1 MALRLR
7 AVGRE
12 EEVAIKRLAASRTEP
27 ARLVERARILQRAL
41 AGERVPAIA
50 AAMGIDQQTA
60 RTWIKRFNA
69 GGLDGLAD
77 AARPGRPVIYP
88 AEQVGEMV
96 AASLTKPAE
105 LGLPFACWTL
115 DRLVAYLA
123 EAKGIGIRRSRLE
136 EILIAAGLRWRTQ
149 ETWFGARV
157 DPDFA
162 QQRVHIRGQVGCRGT
177 PLDQVA

>member
-1 MALRLR
+1 MALRIR
-7 AVGRE
+7 AVSWE

-27 ARLVERARILQRAL
+27 ARLVERARILQHAL
-41 AGERVPAIA
+41 VGERVPAIA
-50 AAMGIDQQTA
+50 AAMGINQQTA

-69 GGLDGLAD
+69 GGLGGLAD
-77 AARPGRPVIYP
+77 AERPGRPVTYP

-96 AASLTKPAE
+96 AASLTKPEE
-105 LGLPFACWTL
+105 LGLPFASWTL

-123 EAKGIGIRRSRLE
+123 EAKGIGIRRSRLDE
-136 EILIAAGLRWRTQ
+136 VLIAEGLRRRTQ

-162 QQRVHIRGQVGCRGT
+162 QKRGRSRPSTPTRLRVVS
-177 PLDQVA
+177 

>member
-7 AVGRE
+7 AVSRE
-12 EEVAIKRLAASRTEP
+12 EEAAIKRLAASRTEP
-27 ARLVERARILQRAL
+27 ARLVERARILQHSL

-50 AAMGIDQQTA
+50 AAVGVSERTA

-69 GGLDGLAD
+69 GGLGGLAD
-77 AARPGRPVIYP
+77 AERPGRPVTYP

-96 AASLTKPAE
+96 AASLSKPEE

-123 EAKGIGIRRSRLE
+123 EAKGIGIRRSRLDQ
-136 EILIAAGLRWRTQ
+136 ILIAEGLRWRTQ

-162 QQRVHIRGQVGCRGT
+162 QKRGPSRPST
-177 PLDQVA
+177 PSRLRAVW